1 MSETAAGNH
10 DPTGNSP
17 GAPHH
22 DEYVVVARRYRPQT
36 FDELIGQGHVAQAL
50 KQAIATGRVG
60 HAYLFT
66 GARGVGKT
74 SAARI
79 LAKALNCTGN
89 PDGGPT
95 PTPCN
100 QCEVCRSVS
109 TGDDVDV
116 LEIDGASNRGID
128 EIRQLRQ
135 NVAIRPSRARFKVY
149 IIDEVHMLTKE
160 AFNALLKTLEE
171 PPEHVKFV
179 FATTE
184 PNKIPIT
191 ILSRCQ
197 RFDFAGIE
205 STAIQTR
212 LAQIAESEGVG
223 IDVEALQ
230 ILAMRAAGSMRDS
243 QSLLEQLLAVSE
255 GAITGEDVNRLLG
268 IAPAQRVSDLARR
281 LAERD
286 AAGALAEVHSAI
298 AGGADVGQL
307 LDQLL
312 GYFRD
317 VMAVSVGAGMDAALY
332 ALPSQAEE
340 VTSLA
345 GALGPQTLLAIL
357 QVLDE
362 TAARLRVSVH
372 SRTLAEMAVVRVCH
386 LEDLDDLAD
395 LVASL
400 REGGTPPAGP
410 PAKRPVGPSKGPNNG
425 PDNGPA
431 PQPKPPTPAGT
442 TPASGAPTGG
452 SAPAPS
458 GTAPS
463 GTAPSGT
470 APQKNQQP
478 SAANATASAAPATSQ
493 LNGSGAAPPPAA
505 APRPIS
511 PAPTAERPPEPARP
525 RPAPPRP
532 RDIDAAT
539 AANAA
544 LQEAEQESDSAN
556 ADSGNADSSSTVPSA
571 SAAAGD
577 TIADDK
583 LQQAWQAVSKQVGGI
598 LGNLAAMAVS
608 VGAVDERRV
617 CVRFDNPVSRDTCDQ
632 PAHKQQ
638 LEDALESLAG
648 RRLHLEFEAKAPAVT
663 APQQRM
669 TRRQRQAEIAQ
680 RPFVQAALELF
691 DGQPDKLRYVPPAN
705 KN

>member
-1 MSETAAGNH
+1 MPETPAGPQ
-10 DPTGNSP
+10 DPP
-17 GAPHH
+17 R

-50 KQAIATGRVG
+50 KQAIATGRIG

-79 LAKALNCTGN
+79 LAKALNCTAN

-95 PTPCN
+95 ATPCN
-100 QCEVCRSVS
+100 QCDVCRSVS

-223 IDVEALQ
+223 IDAEALQ

-255 GAITGEDVNRLLG
+255 GSVTGHDVNQLLG

-286 AAGALAEVHSAI
+286 AAGALGELHSAI

-317 VMAVSVGAGMDAALY
+317 VMAVSVGAGTDAALY
-332 ALPSQAEE
+332 ALPSQSEE
-340 VTSLA
+340 LQSLA
-345 GALGPQTLLAIL
+345 QTLGPQTLLAVL

-372 SRTLAEMAVVRVCH
+372 TRTLAEMAIVRVCH
-386 LEDLDDLAD
+386 LEDLDDLAT

-400 REGGTPPAGP
+400 RDGAPPPPADP
-410 PAKRPVGPSKGPNNG
+410 PAKRP
-425 PDNGPA
+425 A
-431 PQPKPPTPAGT
+431 P
-442 TPASGAPTGG
+442 
-452 SAPAPS
+452 
-458 GTAPS
+458 
-463 GTAPSGT
+463 
-470 APQKNQQP
+470 
-478 SAANATASAAPATSQ
+478 
-493 LNGSGAAPPPAA
+493 
-505 APRPIS
+505 S
-511 PAPTAERPPEPARP
+511 PAPTSSGPTPPRPPAPTAQPPAAQSDRP
-525 RPAPPRP
+525 TPNSTPAPRAASDPPPAPPAPETSESPAPTPSPAARP
-532 RDIDAAT
+532 ASTGSQTPTAPPASDTRPSQPIAPTAVAEPPPQPAMGETLDGERLKRLWRAT
-539 AANAA
+539 T
-544 LQEAEQESDSAN
+544 E
-556 ADSGNADSSSTVPSA
+556 
-571 SAAAGD
+571 
-577 TIADDK
+577 
-583 LQQAWQAVSKQVGGI
+583 QVGGI

-608 VGAVDERRV
+608 VDSIDANRV
-617 CVRFDNPVSRDTCDQ
+617 RVRFDRPMSRDTCEQ
-632 PAHKQQ
+632 PNHKQQ
-638 LEDALESLAG
+638 LESALSSCAG
-648 RRLHLEFEAKAPAVT
+648 RRLTVEFESAAPADNGP
-663 APQQRM
+663 APQRM

-680 RPFVQAALELF
+680 RPFVQAAMELF
-691 DGQPDKLRYVPPAN
+691 DVPQEKLKYVPPASE
-705 KN
+705 K